1 MPPPPALTPG
11 LLGDLAN
18 GRPASASSVELPA
31 YSAGRAVDA
40 TAVTRFSSARRDG
53 EWWQVDLGAPATVGK
68 VAIEWEAAYASTYKI
83 LTSIDGQSWTQQ
95 ASVSL
100 SSAAT
105 KVTTFAPTTARYVR
119 ILGVTRATRYG
130 ISFWE
135 VHVYGGAVPA
145 APAVPVLPPAPTAPT
160 SGSTSPTPPATTPQ
174 RPRPAKKPPSIRD
187 RAAAKRSVSRC
198 IAQAKR
204 RYGRALPKHRAA
216 CRLRA
221 KRRAAARRS

>member
-1 MPPPPALTPG
+1 

-18 GRPASASSVELPA
+18 GRPASASSVEIPA
-31 YSAGRAVDA
+31 YSAGKAVDA

-83 LTSIDGQSWTQQ
+83 LTSIDGQRWTQR

-100 SSAAT
+100 SSAVT
-105 KVTTFAPTTARYVR
+105 KVTTFAPATARYVR

-135 VHVYGGAVPA
+135 VHVYGGAAPAALLA
-145 APAVPVLPPAPTAPT
+145 APAVPVLPPAPTAPA

-174 RPRPAKKPPSIRD
+174 RPRRTKKPSSVRD
-187 RAAAKRSVSRC
+187 RAAVKRSVSRC
-198 IAQAKR
+198 MTQAKR
-204 RYGRALPKHRAA
+204 RYGRALPKHQAA

>member
-1 MPPPPALTPG
+1 MH
-11 LLGDLAN
+11 
-18 GRPASASSVELPA
+18 SADK
-31 YSAGRAVDA
+31 AVDA
-40 TAVTRFSSARRDG
+40 TAATRFSSARRDG
-53 EWWQVDLGAPATVGK
+53 EWWQVDLGAPASVGK
-68 VAIEWEAAYASTYKI
+68 VVIEWEAAYASTYRI

-100 SSAAT
+100 SSAGT

-135 VHVYGGAVPA
+135 VHVYGGAAPPARPA
-145 APAVPVLPPAPTAPT
+145 APVVPALPPAPTAPA
-160 SGSTSPTPPATTPQ
+160 SGSTSPTPPAATPQ
-174 RPRPAKKPPSIRD
+174 RPRRAKKPSSVRD
-187 RAAAKRSVSRC
+187 RAAAKRSVTRC
-198 IAQAKR
+198 MTQAKR
-204 RYGRALPKHRAA
+204 RYGRVLPKHRAA

>member
-1 MPPPPALTPG
+1 M
-11 LLGDLAN
+11 LGDLAN
-18 GRPASASSVELPA
+18 GRPASASSVELPTL
-31 YSAGRAVDA
+31 SAGKAVDA

-53 EWWQVDLGAPATVGK
+53 EWWQVDLGAPATVGR

-135 VHVYGGAVPA
+135 VHVYGGAAPAAPTA
-145 APAVPVLPPAPTAPT
+145 APAVPVLPPAPTPPT
-160 SGSTSPTPPATTPQ
+160 SGSTSPTPPATTPK

-198 IAQAKR
+198 VNQAKR
-204 RYGRALPKHRAA
+204 RYGRVLPKHRAA